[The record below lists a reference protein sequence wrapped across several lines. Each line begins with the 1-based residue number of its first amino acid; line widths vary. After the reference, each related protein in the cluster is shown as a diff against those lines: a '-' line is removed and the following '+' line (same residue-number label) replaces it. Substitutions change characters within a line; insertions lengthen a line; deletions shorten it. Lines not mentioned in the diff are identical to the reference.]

1 VSNAITKH
9 ETALAVPESKYD
21 LLAATICRGATA
33 AEFDLFIQVCNR
45 TGLDPFA
52 RQIFAVK
59 RGGGM
64 TIQTSID
71 GYRLIAQRT
80 GEYAG
85 QKGPFWCGPDG
96 KWVEVW
102 LEDSPPAAAK
112 VGVMRRGFT
121 EPLWRVAKW
130 KSYSQTTGLWPK
142 MPDLML
148 AKCAESLAL
157 RSAFPQELSGLYTGE
172 EMAQDRPAHDEVEGH
187 VQDDVADI
195 YNEFVVRI
203 NDVGTAH
210 QLTAIGA
217 EIGKANLGDD
227 ARRALRSLYASRRE
241 ELLNKVRPAEPEP
254 ASLRTE
260 PTKPMA
266 WIDFA
271 TLMEDYARGQGID
284 VEVFDALMTK
294 LKLEIGGKGA
304 KFDQLRA
311 ERFDAFAEQAVDL
324 ETGKILIPEVV
335 AP

>member
-172 EMAQDRPAHDEVEGH
+172 EMAQDRPVHDEVAGEVEDAEH
-187 VQDDVADI
+187 LFDTFAQ
-195 YNEFVVRI
+195 RI
-203 NDVGTAH
+203 HLATSAH
-210 QLTAIGA
+210 HLTAVGA
-217 EIGKANLGDD
+217 EIGQANLSET
-227 ARRALRSLYASRRE
+227 ARATLRKEWTAKRE
-241 ELLNKVRPAEPEP
+241 GLLNKVRPAEPEP
-254 ASLRTE
+254 EATASG
-260 PTKPMA
+260 P
-266 WIDFA
+266 IDWPYFVNA
-271 TLMEDYARGQGID
+271 MEKVALEQNID
-284 VEVFDALMTK
+284 AEVFDKLMTK

-311 ERFDAFAEQAVDL
+311 ERFDAFADQAVDL
-324 ETGKILIPEVV
+324 ESGRIIVPEVV
-335 AP
+335 EA

>member
-102 LEDSPPAAAK
+102 LDDQPPAAAK

-172 EMAQDRPAHDEVEGH
+172 EMAQDRPVHDEVAGEVEDAEH
-187 VQDDVADI
+187 LFDTFAQ
-195 YNEFVVRI
+195 RI
-203 NDVGTAH
+203 HLATSAH
-210 QLTAIGA
+210 HLTAVGA
-217 EIGKANLGDD
+217 EIGQANLSET
-227 ARRALRSLYASRRE
+227 ARATLRKEWTAKRE

-254 ASLRTE
+254 EESTAPLTWDSFVAAME
-260 PTKPMA
+260 SHAIGQEIPPT
-266 WIDFA
+266 
-271 TLMEDYARGQGID
+271 
-284 VEVFDALMTK
+284 VFDALMKK